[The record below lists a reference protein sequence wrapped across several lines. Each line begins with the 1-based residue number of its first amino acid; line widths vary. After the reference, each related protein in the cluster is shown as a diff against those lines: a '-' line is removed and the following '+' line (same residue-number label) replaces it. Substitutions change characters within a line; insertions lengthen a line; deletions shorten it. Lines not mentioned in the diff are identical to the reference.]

1 MKTYY
6 QNDVLKAA
14 LQDSKTIY
22 KSMKESFDFDDEQ
35 LKVLEVF
42 ENLSQFDKDLIYL
55 SSVYPVSEIA
65 NMYNVTRQY
74 IYKLLHKVQ
83 DKIHNQL

>member
-14 LQDSKTIY
+14 LQDYKTIY
-22 KSMKESFDFDDEQ
+22 KSMKESFDFDDDQ

-42 ENLSQFDKDLIYL
+42 ENLSQFDRDLIYL

>member
-14 LQDSKTIY
+14 LHESKTIY

>member
-14 LQDSKTIY
+14 LRDSKTIY
-22 KSMKESFDFDDEQ
+22 KSMKESFDFDDDQ

-42 ENLSQFDKDLIYL
+42 ENLSQFDRDLIYL

>member
-22 KSMKESFDFDDEQ
+22 KSMKESFDFDDDQ

-42 ENLSQFDKDLIYL
+42 ENLSQFDRDLIYL

>member
-22 KSMKESFDFDDEQ
+22 KSMKESFDFDDDQ